1 MSSTHGSKKKLPLP
15 NLRIAPLVASASRRL
30 RYLSIRSKILLLPA
44 IALAG
49 LLGYFVYS
57 AAVLRANTGTLEGFA
72 ERTLPVMTL
81 SAQANQG
88 LIETQGLFTQALGDR
103 DEFLIEDAN
112 KQASITRERLLEI
125 KATDAAYAKRVDALA
140 ALWDRYVERSGT
152 AVTGMIAGNGDME
165 AFQALAAEKQ
175 AAFEQV
181 RNELARLAKDSE
193 ASSQAAIA
201 GATARSRSA
210 LKVGLGIVVV
220 LSLLALVTV
229 LLVDAAIR
237 HPIERLDQA
246 IAEVA
251 RGNFSVRVEAEGRDA
266 ISAMCHSFNA
276 LLVALN
282 AAIAESNDVLAAVGR
297 GEFGRR
303 VDADLPGDLAR
314 LKSGVNASADSVQK
328 TMDALDA
335 VMDAMAR
342 GDFSA
347 RMSNEVQGE
356 SRGKVDRAMGLL
368 QQSLAALEHSLSG
381 AAEGDFSRR
390 IDTELP
396 GELDQLKRAV
406 NRSLSALE
414 AAFDE
419 IGATTQALAEGDLT
433 RRIRSDYAGT
443 LKTLTDSLNS
453 ALDSVSQVI
462 LEGMYNAEEVGVGV
476 EEIARGNA
484 DLSGRTERQ
493 ANALQD
499 SAASI
504 EQLLVAARNAAD
516 NSRQTSGLTHGAL
529 DNSRQ
534 GVDVAAQASS
544 SMVSITEASRRIGE
558 IISLIDSVAFQTNIL
573 ALNAAVEAA
582 RAGEHGR
589 GFAVVATEVR
599 SLAHRTG
606 TSAKEIRDLI
616 ADAISR
622 VGEGSGLV
630 DESRRQLQA
639 IAESNETIAGLAQQ
653 AADSAQE
660 QSQGL
665 QQLSRSVGDL
675 ESVNQQNSAL
685 VEEVAA
691 ASASLRERAQ
701 ALRAAMGRFRV
712 QPGSAGD
719 AHDPYFAQA
728 S

>member
-1 MSSTHGSKKKLPLP
+1 MSPARGSAKPLSLP
-15 NLRIAPLVASASRRL
+15 NLRLAPLVAAASRRL
-30 RYLSIRSKILLLPA
+30 RHVSIRSKILLLPA

-57 AAVLRANTGTLEGFA
+57 ALVLRANTGTLEGFSS
-72 ERTLPVMTL
+72 RTLPVMTL
-81 SAQANQG
+81 AAQANQG

-112 KQASITRERLLEI
+112 TQAAATRERLLAI
-125 KATDAAYAKRVDALA
+125 KATDPAYAARMDKLA

-152 AVTGMIAGNGDME
+152 AVSGMIAGSGDME

-175 AAFEQV
+175 AAFEEV
-181 RNELARLAKDSE
+181 RSELARLAKDSE

-201 GATARSRSA
+201 GATARSRGA
-210 LKVGLGIVVV
+210 LKVGLAIVVI
-220 LSLLALVTV
+220 LSLLAVVAV

-276 LLVALN
+276 LLAALN

-297 GEFGRR
+297 GDFGRR

-347 RMSNEVQGE
+347 RMSAEVEGE
-356 SRGKVDRAMGLL
+356 SRAKVDRAMGLL
-368 QQSLAALEHSLSG
+368 QQSLGALEQALSG
-381 AAEGDFSRR
+381 AADGDFSQR
-390 IDTELP
+390 IEAQLP
-396 GELDQLKRAV
+396 GDLDRLKGAV
-406 NRSLSALE
+406 NRSLEALE

-419 IGATTQALAEGDLT
+419 IGDTAHALAEGDLT

-443 LKTLTDSLNS
+443 LRSLTEALNRS
-453 ALDSVSQVI
+453 LDSVSQVI
-462 LEGMYNAEEVGVGV
+462 REGMYNAEEVGVGI

-504 EQLLVAARNAAD
+504 EQLLAAARNAAE
-516 NSRQTSGLTHGAL
+516 NSRQTSDLTHGAL

-534 GVDVAAQASS
+534 GVHVAAEASG

-599 SLAHRTG
+599 SLAHRTA

-616 ADAISR
+616 ADAIAR

-630 DESRRQLQA
+630 DESRRQLEA
-639 IAESNETIAGLAQQ
+639 IAGSNETIAGLAQQ

-675 ESVNQQNSAL
+675 EAVNQQNSAL

-701 ALRAAMGRFRV
+701 ALRAAMARFRL
-712 QPGSAGD
+712 QPEGGD
-719 AHDPYFAQA
+719 IARAA
-728 S
+728 

>member
-1 MSSTHGSKKKLPLP
+1 MPSIRGSLKKLPLP
-15 NLRIAPLVASASRRL
+15 KISLAPLVASGSRRL
-30 RYLSIRSKILLLPA
+30 RFLSIRSKILLLPA

-49 LLGYFVYS
+49 LLGYFLYS
-57 AAVLRANTGTLEGFA
+57 ALVLRANTETLDGFA
-72 ERTLPVMTL
+72 GRTLPVMTL
-81 SAQANQG
+81 AAQANQG
-88 LIETQGLFTQALGDR
+88 LVETQGLFTQALGDR

-112 KQASITRERLLEI
+112 KQAAITRERLQQI
-125 KATDAAYAKRVDALA
+125 KATDPAYAARMDKLA

-152 AVTGMIAGNGDME
+152 AVTGMIAGSGDME

-175 AAFEQV
+175 AAFEEV
-181 RNELARLAKDSE
+181 RSELARLAKDSE
-193 ASSQAAIA
+193 ASSQAALA
-201 GATARSRSA
+201 GATARSRGA
-210 LKVGLGIVVV
+210 LQVGLAIVLV
-220 LSLLALVTV
+220 LGLLAVV
-229 LLVDAAIR
+229 AVVLVDAAIR

-251 RGNFSVRVEAEGRDA
+251 RGNFGVRVEAEGRDA
-266 ISAMCHSFNA
+266 ISAMCHSFNR
-276 LLVALN
+276 LLEALN

-297 GEFGRR
+297 GDFGRR

-314 LKSGVNASADSVQK
+314 LKAGVNASADSVQK
-328 TMDALDA
+328 TMEALDA

-347 RMSNEVQGE
+347 RMSQDVEGG
-356 SRGKVDRAMGLL
+356 SRAKVDRAMGLL
-368 QQSLAALEHSLSG
+368 QQSLGALEHALSG
-381 AAEGDFSRR
+381 AADGDFSQR
-390 IDTELP
+390 IDAQLP
-396 GELDQLKRAV
+396 GDLDRLKGAV
-406 NRSLSALE
+406 NRSLEALE

-419 IGATTQALAEGDLT
+419 IGDTTRALAEGDLT
-433 RRIRSDYAGT
+433 RRIRSDYRGT
-443 LKTLTDSLNS
+443 LKALTDALNR

-462 LEGMYNAEEVGVGV
+462 REGIYNADEVGVGI

-493 ANALQD
+493 ASALQE

-504 EQLLVAARNAAD
+504 EQLLAAARNAAD
-516 NSRQTSGLTHGAL
+516 NSRQTSGLTHGVL
-529 DNSRQ
+529 DNSRH
-534 GVDVAAQASS
+534 GVHVAGQASS

-599 SLAHRTG
+599 SLAHRTA

-616 ADAISR
+616 ADATAR

-630 DESRRQLQA
+630 DESRRQLEA
-639 IAESNETIAGLAQQ
+639 IAQSNETIAGLAQQ

-701 ALRAAMGRFRV
+701 ALRAAMAQFRL
-712 QPGSAGD
+712 QPEAGQTMR
-719 AHDPYFAQA
+719 AA
-728 S
+728 